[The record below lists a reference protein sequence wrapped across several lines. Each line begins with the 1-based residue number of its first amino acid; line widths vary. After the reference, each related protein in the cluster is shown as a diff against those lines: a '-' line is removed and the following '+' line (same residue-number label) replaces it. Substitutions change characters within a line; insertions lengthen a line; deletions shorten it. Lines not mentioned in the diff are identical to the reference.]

1 MRVVLLAATGFAIF
15 TVALYALAGRWVSQR
30 TRRAEGLTDRIL
42 LRAHRR
48 TLLILCSVTLL
59 TVLAVLA
66 AKPELPRAFGVAAA
80 YFGPFLWIWALVAGT
95 SWLELAAR
103 GIETDLWRFHR
114 FDVFATFLLMGQ
126 RIPFFSAAFVASA
139 DLATGREVLGSLGLH
154 FLLALLL
161 GVALRWLVVHRLVR
175 TRPFPDLVLETDVVR
190 TADRAGVR
198 IRGIL
203 LVPTERGQSVNAV
216 AATSSRTIFVAQG
229 LVEGLEREEL
239 RAVLLHELGHFAQ
252 PLTNA
257 FRNAAV
263 LGWPLVIWGLRALPS
278 LGFRGGTAPA
288 MIGLFTLGIAG
299 SLLARAVYHASERR
313 ADRFAERWSPPGA
326 LASALRKL
334 YDRPTTLGVP
344 SRRSSHRH
352 PALEARLRDLDG
364 SREGSP
370 VG

>member
-15 TVALYALAGRWVSQR
+15 TVALFALAGRWVASR
-30 TRRAEGLTDRIL
+30 TRRAEHLTDRIL

-48 TLLILCSVTLL
+48 TLLILCAVTLL
-59 TVLAVLA
+59 GIVAVLLA
-66 AKPELPRAFGVAAA
+66 RPRLPRAFGIVAA
-80 YFGPFLWIWALVAGT
+80 YTGPFLWIWALVAGA

-103 GIETDLWRFHR
+103 GIDTDLWRFHR

-126 RIPFFSAAFVASA
+126 RIPFFSAACVAGA
-139 DLATGREVLGSLGLH
+139 DLTVGGATAASLGMY
-154 FLLALLL
+154 FLIALLF

-175 TRPFPDLVLETDVVR
+175 TRPFPDLVLETDIVR
-190 TADRAGVR
+190 TADRSGVR
-198 IRGIL
+198 LRQIL

-229 LVEGLEREEL
+229 LVEGLERGEL

-263 LGWPLVIWGLRALPS
+263 LGWPLVIWGLRALAGS
-278 LGFRGGTAPA
+278 GMGRGTAPA
-288 MIGLFTLGIAG
+288 MIGLVALAVGG
-299 SLLARAVYHASERR
+299 SLLARMIYRSSEIR

-326 LASALRKL
+326 LAAALRKL
-334 YDRPTTLGVP
+334 YERPVTLGLP
-344 SRRSSHRH
+344 MRRSTHRP
-352 PALEARLRDLDG
+352 PALDERLKGLMAPP
-364 SREGSP
+364 EKTP